1 MSKNTE
7 SEIDIG
13 IAIIK
18 KLNEYG
24 RSIAWL
30 ARQVQ
35 YDRGNLYR
43 QLHKPQI
50 DTELLVKISIVLKTD
65 FFNLYSQYVKCKID
79 VIFTSIII
87 CSSEI

>member
-13 IAIIK
+13 FAICK

-24 RSIAWL
+24 TSIAWL

-35 YDRGNLYR
+35 CDRGNLHR
-43 QLHKPQI
+43 QLQKPQI
-50 DTELLVKISIVLKTD
+50 DTELLAKISIALKTD
-65 FFNLYSQYVKCKID
+65 FFNLYSQYIKSKID
-79 VIFTSIII
+79 V
-87 CSSEI
+87 